1 MGTNDYSLPVEAVM
15 ADEIARVRPWPLRA
29 ADRREL
35 FAEWCRKNP
44 DVLRELELTALSID
58 AHGLRA
64 PTKYLI
70 ERQRY
75 EGSVRLVPVPFF
87 DERGV
92 EHRYGISNS
101 ITPMLARWLL
111 KRHPDMRIVTK
122 RSIYDE
128 EVIGN
133 GDDQAGQGGD

>member
-58 AHGLRA
+58 AHGLRVS
-64 PTKYLI
+64 TKYLI

-75 EGSVRLVPVPFF
+75 EGRYKAVGVPFT
-87 DERGV
+87 DYQGTVRV
-92 EHRYGISNS
+92 YSINNS
-101 ITPMLARWLL
+101 DSSLMARWLL
-111 KRHPDMRIVTK
+111 ARHPGMNLETR
-122 RSIYDE
+122 RSMYDG
-128 EVIGN
+128 EVPN
-133 GDDQAGQGGD
+133 A